1 MTELEMMQKE
11 LSELIAK
18 RDQIKA
24 ENTVVCD
31 MPVITNRGFK
41 YKTGFTAGELLN
53 AINSN

>member
-11 LSELIAK
+11 LNELIAK

-31 MPVITNRGFK
+31 MPVITKRGFK